1 MTSCHS
7 SITWSLTEWHSVCW
21 SIISQFNVCQSS
33 RANFY
38 WATEGQR
45 CLGWRTSWRKK
56 WGFTFPMK
64 TSLQQIVKTGRCLGL
79 SLASSSTSWARTVS
93 SGWSWSPLISSR
105 WKYCKEGN
113 FYEVLFDVLAMVNL
127 SALFFGPCFRIFNF
141 DNLVVKV
148 KIKCPFLVWW
158 LYDSHQRHLFL
169 GSWEHLLV
177 LWWSRTYAPTTLSH
191 SKQPRLR
198 FPFQF
203 RLILLH
209 PDYPKNCPQYFH
221 FLMHSIFLSIAI
233 ISTSTFTF

>member
-1 MTSCHS
+1 MSASINSPPPSPLYVSLPQKVDKMLDSWSRPGCHS
-7 SITWSLTEWHSVCW
+7 SITWSFTEWHSVCW

-105 WKYCKEGN
+105 WKYSN
-113 FYEVLFDVLAMVNL
+113 VLAMVNL

-141 DNLVVKV
+141 DILV
-148 KIKCPFLVWW
+148 
-158 LYDSHQRHLFL
+158 
-169 GSWEHLLV
+169 
-177 LWWSRTYAPTTLSH
+177 A
-191 SKQPRLR
+191 
-198 FPFQF
+198 
-203 RLILLH
+203 
-209 PDYPKNCPQYFH
+209 
-221 FLMHSIFLSIAI
+221 
-233 ISTSTFTF
+233 